1 MQEIDLLRRSVLP
14 PARQA
19 FETVESGYAQGRF
32 TLLELLDTY
41 RLVTDAELREQ
52 EALQSFHTAVAT
64 IEGLTG
70 APLALSG
77 ARP

>member
-1 MQEIDLLRRSVLP
+1 MLRRSVMPL
-14 PARQA
+14 ARQA

-32 TLLELLDTY
+32 TVLELLDAY
-41 RLVTDAELREQ
+41 RIVTDAELREQ

-70 APLALSG
+70 ASLALTG